1 MVIKPSMYVGLH
13 DVYPTMD
20 LNFAFTR
27 KVKIT
32 SFCNF
37 VSLEDKMRK
46 LLVKNWKRKKRRKR
60 KEEKLLITRLDRNG
74 AKFSRCVVVFL
85 GEAE

>member
-1 MVIKPSMYVGLH
+1 MYVGLH
-13 DVYPTMD
+13 DVYPTKD

-46 LLVKNWKRKKRRKR
+46 LLVKNWKRKKKGEEKKRGKIINHTIGQKRRKMFALCR
-60 KEEKLLITRLDRNG
+60 S
-74 AKFSRCVVVFL
+74 FSWRS
-85 GEAE
+85 